1 MAHVWICYHGTSPYD
16 KHHDYNGKVF
26 GISTQPS
33 TIERLKA
40 ILHCGVFFSTQLPSI
55 CIIFIA
61 VCRLPF
67 RHKVHFYS
75 HTLIYCQRK
84 TLDISPKKGYFS
96 WCLHNI
102 FADWR
107 IITISTSSDWKAYHS
122 NTSSSSNQ
130 PKCIINERV
139 RERVSCWVLCSP
151 SNEIVYQKRAPFAR
165 HCTQTR
171 FDSSK

>member
-1 MAHVWICYHGTSPYD
+1 MFEYVTM
-16 KHHDYNGKVF
+16 
-26 GISTQPS
+26 
-33 TIERLKA
+33 ERLHMINIMTTMEKFSEYPYSHRQSNGWKQFC
-40 ILHCGVFFSTQLPSI
+40 IVVCFFFSTLLPSI

-61 VCRLPF
+61 LCRLPF
-67 RHKVHFYS
+67 QHKVHFYS